1 MGVLFDFKFDRLISK
16 TLIKVLYAIFLAL
29 PLIYVS
35 YLVLIGEPRAGFNYL
50 IWFTLGYPI
59 YWVLVRVIC
68 ENWIVRFLMAED
80 VKEIRLGLLA
90 KRETSAVRG
99 TSAPTPEIKR
109 FNGYEIKLNGYE
121 IKHHAILIGANLVG
135 LNLRDADLF
144 AANLSDANLSD
155 ANLSGAK
162 LKFANLVHANLN
174 GANLSDADLSDANL
188 SDANLSGANLSG
200 ANLEGVKLSGA
211 DLTDAIMP
219 DGTIH
224 E

>member
-35 YLVLIGEPRAGFNYL
+35 YHFVIGGPGTGFSYL
-50 IWFTLGYPI
+50 ILVTLGYPI

-90 KRETSAVRG
+90 KRETSAVSG
-99 TSAPTPEIKR
+99 TSAPTPKIKR

-162 LKFANLVHANLN
+162 LKFANLVHANL
-174 GANLSDADLSDANL
+174 SDADLSDANL

>member
-29 PLIYVS
+29 PVIYVS
-35 YLVLIGEPRAGFNYL
+35 YLVLIGEPRTGFNYL
-50 IWFTLGYPI
+50 IWSTLGYPI

-90 KRETSAVRG
+90 KRETSAVSG

-174 GANLSDADLSDANL
+174 GANLSNADLSDANL
-188 SDANLSGANLSG
+188 SDANLSG

>member
-29 PLIYVS
+29 PLIYVC
-35 YLVLIGEPRAGFNYL
+35 YLVLIGGPGTGFKYL
-50 IWFTLGYPI
+50 ILSSLGYPI

-90 KRETSAVRG
+90 KRETSAVSG
-99 TSAPTPEIKR
+99 TSAPTPKIKR

-174 GANLSDADLSDANL
+174 GANLSNADLSDANL
-188 SDANLSGANLSG
+188 SDASLQGTNLTGANLKG
-200 ANLEGVKLSGA
+200 AR
-211 DLTDAIMP
+211 MP

-224 E
+224 D